1 MSESTIKIMIEPI
14 SHLIDNCGRS
24 DCHSKCC
31 NCFEFE
37 IDHHPRNSPRDPN
50 ISLVLDKS
58 SQTVI

>member
-1 MSESTIKIMIEPI
+1 MSESTIKIIIEPI

-37 IDHHPRNSPRDPN
+37 IDHPRNSPRDQN

-58 SQTVI
+58 SKTVI